1 MSRHH
6 RGGKYQLRKL
16 QRSELDRRRKRKKI
30 GNEKH
35 VDFELKDSQ
44 HRPLLLLS
52 AFKLILMEHSLY
64 YP

>member
-1 MSRHH
+1 MSRLHH
-6 RGGKYQLRKL
+6 GEKPQLRKL
-16 QRSELDRRRKRKKI
+16 QRSELDKRRKRRKI

-35 VDFELKDSQ
+35 VDFELKDSR